1 MQLEEEKI
9 LHCEKSLPV
18 AKPLPVE
25 KPLLIAKPLP
35 VEKSLPIEKPLLTAK
50 PPHSGE
56 PKPLKPAASTL
67 PKRVLPLA
75 TAPKRKVNPVRA
87 ETAEKRRRTD
97 GAMHTP
103 PRQPKRELSLQGYE
117 ELEKN
122 GVFMPYKEKGGAQ
135 SFSSAPSSADH
146 SFIAW
151 KDLELPKLE
160 TREKERSSGKKK
172 GDGRE
177 KGDELEK
184 HRTNE
189 REKKGSNGLERQQQS
204 NTQKTAA
211 ETRESLNR
219 TKEAFAK
226 QQEDEIDLLLSES
239 NGCHCKGKCSNR
251 KCPCRN
257 FGKECGAQCRCQHDK
272 CSNRVCLF
280 NECVTGRQHRFP

>member
-9 LHCEKSLPV
+9 LHCEKS
-18 AKPLPVE
+18 LPVE

-56 PKPLKPAASTL
+56 SKPLKPAASSL

-135 SFSSAPSSADH
+135 SFSSAPSSATP
-146 SFIAW
+146 SST
-151 KDLELPKLE
+151 
-160 TREKERSSGKKK
+160 TRRSS
-172 GDGRE
+172 
-177 KGDELEK
+177 
-184 HRTNE
+184 
-189 REKKGSNGLERQQQS
+189 SS
-204 NTQKTAA
+204 
-211 ETRESLNR
+211 S
-219 TKEAFAK
+219 
-226 QQEDEIDLLLSES
+226 
-239 NGCHCKGKCSNR
+239 
-251 KCPCRN
+251 
-257 FGKECGAQCRCQHDK
+257 
-272 CSNRVCLF
+272 
-280 NECVTGRQHRFP
+280 

>member
-18 AKPLPVE
+18 AKPLPAANSLPV
-25 KPLLIAKPLP
+25 AKPLP
-35 VEKSLPIEKPLLTAK
+35 VEKPLLTAK
-50 PPHSGE
+50 APRSGE

-204 NTQKTAA
+204 STQKNEA

-219 TKEAFAK
+219 TKEAFAR

-272 CSNRVCLF
+272 CSNRVCPF

>member
-9 LHCEKSLPV
+9 LHCEKPLPV

-35 VEKSLPIEKPLLTAK
+35 VEKPLLTAK
-50 PPHSGE
+50 APRSGE

-75 TAPKRKVNPVRA
+75 TASKRKGNPVRA
-87 ETAEKRRRTD
+87 ETEKRRRTD

-172 GDGRE
+172 DDGRE
-177 KGDELEK
+177 KE
-184 HRTNE
+184 
-189 REKKGSNGLERQQQS
+189 GSNELKRQQQS

-219 TKEAFAK
+219 TKEAFAR